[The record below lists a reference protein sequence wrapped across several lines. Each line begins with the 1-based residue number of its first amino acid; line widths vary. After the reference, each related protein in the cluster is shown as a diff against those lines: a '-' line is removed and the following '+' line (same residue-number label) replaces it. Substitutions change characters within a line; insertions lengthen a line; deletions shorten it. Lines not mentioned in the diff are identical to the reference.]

1 MPSSRWNNIWCHP
14 QACHPLSICTKKQKN
29 GSICDEMVEIDAICS
44 KSRCVFF
51 SKWLSKWHHRWN
63 DGQQMCYRGSCSIH
77 IRNVFASQIQRL
89 RIRKNAAMLIALCQ
103 TDKWGETHLR
113 ARIDQM
119 LSCAFRNLGVHAL
132 FDYAIR
138 DGLRVGP
145 SPKRRVINTC
155 DNNTAVSICKL
166 VARRGRWP
174 LQKKKERNKRRS
186 SCRSAALRVW
196 PVCVSFVE

>member
-1 MPSSRWNNIWCHP
+1 
-14 QACHPLSICTKKQKN
+14 
-29 GSICDEMVEIDAICS
+29 
-44 KSRCVFF
+44 
-51 SKWLSKWHHRWN
+51 
-63 DGQQMCYRGSCSIH
+63 
-77 IRNVFASQIQRL
+77 
-89 RIRKNAAMLIALCQ
+89 
-103 TDKWGETHLR
+103 
-113 ARIDQM
+113 M

-174 LQKKKERNKRRS
+174 LQKKKERNKKEVELSQRCS
-186 SCRSAALRVW
+186 SCLACKRFF
-196 PVCVSFVE
+196 C

>member
-1 MPSSRWNNIWCHP
+1 MRWNGWDWRDMQQVSLCF
-14 QACHPLSICTKKQKN
+14 
-29 GSICDEMVEIDAICS
+29 
-44 KSRCVFF
+44 FF

-77 IRNVFASQIQRL
+77 IRNVSASQIQRL
-89 RIRKNAAMLIALCQ
+89 RIPKNAVMLIALCQ

-174 LQKKKERNKRRS
+174 LQKKKERNKKEVELSQRCS
-186 SCRSAALRVW
+186 SCLAGMRFFCWIRKTCNHNNW
-196 PVCVSFVE
+196 